1 MPIFSKLK
9 LKIFDYKIDRDTLLS
24 FAKKKKIA
32 FKIDHLDGDKIII
45 LNDQR

>member
-9 LKIFDYKIDRDTLLS
+9 LKIFDYQIDRDTLLS
-24 FAKKKKIA
+24 FAKKKIA